1 MVHMESNSDQTTPA
15 MSDVTATAGINNVT
29 IENLTE
35 LCEVLADLV
44 FVGNPLGTA
53 PEIDQLREKTVH
65 QISDYLIPRVSNLG
79 APLLAVIGGSTGS
92 GKSTLVNSLIG
103 EQVSISGAVRPTTRT
118 PVLAFNPI
126 DQQFFESDRVL
137 PELARIVGS
146 GIPITGDSSRNDA
159 LLMKPHESVPPG
171 LAILD
176 APDIDSVSDDNRA
189 LAGQLL
195 NAADLWIFVTT
206 ANRYADAL
214 PWELLT
220 DAGVRDIT
228 VCVVLNRVPPGAEL
242 DIVPDL
248 RRLLAEKNLDPAL
261 LHVFNETELNDQK
274 LLPPEQVEPLSAWL
288 NSLAEDSTK
297 RQELAAQTL
306 AGALR
311 RTTADVGELLAEL
324 QDQERQLDDLRH
336 LTTERFSQAQER
348 INAALNDGS
357 LLRGEILA
365 RWQDFVGAGE
375 LLRGIEGAI
384 GRVRDRVGAFFSGRP
399 PATHRVEQAIE
410 SGLHTV
416 FIAEI
421 TKACHDVDRSWKN
434 TPLGKVLR
442 DQLATPRPPKDLD
455 EQAAESVRLWQ
466 KDILEMIRAEGAGK
480 RKTARLAAFGVNG
493 VAVILMVVVFAST
506 AGLTGIE
513 IGIAGGSAVVGQKLL
528 EAIFGEDAVRRM
540 ATRARTMLDS
550 RAQALTG
557 QTLELYSAEIDRA
570 AQPET
575 AQTLSRVT
583 EALNG
588 KGAKK

>member
-1 MVHMESNSDQTTPA
+1 MEPNSDQTKPA
-15 MSDVTATAGINNVT
+15 LSGAAGSANTSDIT
-29 IENLTE
+29 IGSLTE
-35 LCEVLADLV
+35 LRGILTDLV
-44 FVGNPLGTA
+44 FVGNQSSA
-53 PEIDQLREKTVH
+53 ASESEELREKTLH

-103 EQVSISGAVRPTTRT
+103 EQISISGAVRPTTRT
-118 PVLAFNPI
+118 PVLAFNPV
-126 DQQFFESDRVL
+126 DQPFFESDRVL
-137 PELARIVGS
+137 PELTRVS
-146 GIPITGDSSRNDA
+146 GGGFAVTGDSSRNDA
-159 LLMKPHESVPPG
+159 LLMKPHANVPQG

-228 VCVVLNRVPPGAEL
+228 VSVVLNRVPQGAER

-248 RRLLAEKNLDPAL
+248 RRLLSEKNLDPAL
-261 LHVFNETELNDQK
+261 LHVFNETHLNEEK
-274 LLPPEQVEPLSAWL
+274 LLPGEQVEPLLAWL
-288 NSLAEDSTK
+288 NALAADSTK
-297 RQELAAQTL
+297 RQEVAAQTL

-324 QDQERQLDDLRH
+324 QDQEQQIEDLRQL
-336 LTTERFSQAQER
+336 TKERFAQAQER

-434 TPLGKVLR
+434 TPLGQVLR
-442 DQLATPRPPKDLD
+442 ADLVSPRPPKDLD
-455 EQAAESVRLWQ
+455 EQAADSIRLWQ
-466 KDILEMIRAEGAGK
+466 KDILEMIREEGAGK
-480 RKTARLAAFGVNG
+480 RKTARMAAFGVNG

-506 AGLTGIE
+506 AGLTGLE

-540 ATRARTMLDS
+540 ATRARKMLDA
-550 RAQALTG
+550 RAEALIG
-557 QTLELYSAEIDRA
+557 KSVQLYADGLDQV
-570 AQPET
+570 AQPE
-575 AQTLSRVT
+575 AALALNKVT
-583 EALNG
+583 DRLNG
-588 KGAKK
+588 KGAK

>member
-1 MVHMESNSDQTTPA
+1 MESNSDQTKPA
-15 MSDVTATAGINNVT
+15 LSGAAGSAKTSDIT
-29 IENLTE
+29 IGSLTE
-35 LCEVLADLV
+35 LRGILTDLI
-44 FVGNPLGTA
+44 FVGNQSSA
-53 PEIDQLREKTVH
+53 ASESEQLREKTLH

-103 EQVSISGAVRPTTRT
+103 EQISISGAVRPTTRT
-118 PVLAFNPI
+118 PVLAFNPV
-126 DQQFFESDRVL
+126 DQPFFESDRVL
-137 PELARIVGS
+137 PELTRVS
-146 GIPITGDSSRNDA
+146 GGGFAVTGDSSRNEA
-159 LLMKPHESVPPG
+159 LLMKPHASVPQG

-228 VCVVLNRVPPGAEL
+228 VSVVLNRVPQGAER

-248 RRLLAEKNLDPAL
+248 RRLLSEKNLDPAL
-261 LHVFNETELNDQK
+261 LHVFNEMQLNEEK
-274 LLPPEQVEPLSAWL
+274 LLPGEQVEPLLAWL
-288 NSLAEDSTK
+288 NALAADSTK
-297 RQELAAQTL
+297 RQEVAAQTL

-324 QDQERQLDDLRH
+324 QDQEQQIEDLRQL
-336 LTTERFSQAQER
+336 TKGRFAQAQER
-348 INAALNDGS
+348 INDALNDGS

-434 TPLGKVLR
+434 TPLGQVLR
-442 DQLATPRPPKDLD
+442 ADLVSPRPPKDLD
-455 EQAAESVRLWQ
+455 EQAADSIRLWQ
-466 KDILEMIRAEGAGK
+466 KDILEMIREEGAGK
-480 RKTARLAAFGVNG
+480 RKTARMAAFGVNG

-506 AGLTGIE
+506 AGLTGLE

-540 ATRARTMLDS
+540 ATRARKMLDA
-550 RAQALTG
+550 RAEALIG
-557 QTLELYSAEIDRA
+557 KSAQLYADGLDHV
-570 AQPET
+570 AQPE
-575 AQTLSRVT
+575 AALALNKVT
-583 EALNG
+583 DRLNG
-588 KGAKK
+588 KGAK

>member
-1 MVHMESNSDQTTPA
+1 MESNSDQIRPALSEAAGDGQISNTTIK
-15 MSDVTATAGINNVT
+15 SLIELRGI
-29 IENLTE
+29 LS
-35 LCEVLADLV
+35 DLV
-44 FVGNPLGTA
+44 FVGNSSSATS
-53 PEIDQLREKTVH
+53 ESDQLREKTVH

-92 GKSTLVNSLIG
+92 GKSTLVNSLVG
-103 EQVSISGAVRPTTRT
+103 EQISISGAVRPTTRT
-118 PVLAFNPI
+118 PVLAFNPV
-126 DQQFFESDRVL
+126 DQPFFESDRVL
-137 PELARIVGS
+137 PELTRVS
-146 GIPITGDSSRNDA
+146 GGGFAVAGDSSRHDA
-159 LLMKPHESVPPG
+159 LVMKPHGNVPQG

-228 VCVVLNRVPPGAEL
+228 VCVVLNRVPPGAER

-248 RRLLAEKNLDPAL
+248 RRLLIEKNLDPAL
-261 LHVFNETELNDQK
+261 LHVVNETQLNEQD
-274 LLPPEQVEPLSAWL
+274 LLPGEHLEPLMAWL
-288 NSLAEDSTK
+288 NALAADSSK
-297 RQELAAQTL
+297 RRQVAAQTL
-306 AGALR
+306 AGALK

-324 QDQERQLDDLRH
+324 QDQEAQLDDLRR
-336 LTTERFSQAQER
+336 LTNERFAQAQER

-357 LLRGEILA
+357 LLRGEILS

-434 TPLGKVLR
+434 TPLGQVLR
-442 DQLATPRPPKDLD
+442 DGLEAPRPSNDLS
-455 EQAAESVRLWQ
+455 EQAAESIRLWQ
-466 KDILEMIRAEGAGK
+466 KDILEMIREEGAGK
-480 RKTARLAAFGVNG
+480 RKTARMAAFGING

-506 AGLTGIE
+506 AGLTGLE

-540 ATRARTMLDS
+540 AMRARKMLDTRAQGLIAKS
-550 RAQALTG
+550 SEPYANG
-557 QTLELYSAEIDRA
+557 IGRA
-570 AQPET
+570 AQPEI
-575 AQTLSRVT
+575 AQALSRVT
-583 EALNG
+583 EGLNS

>member
-1 MVHMESNSDQTTPA
+1 MESNSDQTTPA

>member
-1 MVHMESNSDQTTPA
+1 MESNSDQTKPA
-15 MSDVTATAGINNVT
+15 LSGAAGSANTSDIT
-29 IENLTE
+29 IGSLTE
-35 LCEVLADLV
+35 LRDILTDLV
-44 FVGNPLGTA
+44 FVGNQSSA
-53 PEIDQLREKTVH
+53 ASESEQLREKTLH

-103 EQVSISGAVRPTTRT
+103 EQISISGAVRPTTRT
-118 PVLAFNPI
+118 PVLAFNPV
-126 DQQFFESDRVL
+126 DQPFFESDRVL
-137 PELARIVGS
+137 PELTRVS
-146 GIPITGDSSRNDA
+146 GGGVAVTGDSSRNEA
-159 LLMKPHESVPPG
+159 LLMKPHANVPQG

-228 VCVVLNRVPPGAEL
+228 VSVVLNRVPQGAER

-248 RRLLAEKNLDPAL
+248 RRLLSEKNLDPAL
-261 LHVFNETELNDQK
+261 LHVFNETQLNEEK
-274 LLPPEQVEPLSAWL
+274 LLPGEQVEPLLAWL
-288 NSLAEDSTK
+288 NALAADSTK
-297 RQELAAQTL
+297 RQEVAAQTL

-324 QDQERQLDDLRH
+324 QDQEQQIEDLRQL
-336 LTTERFSQAQER
+336 TKERFAQAQER

-434 TPLGKVLR
+434 APLGQVLR
-442 DQLATPRPPKDLD
+442 ADLVSPRPPKDLD
-455 EQAAESVRLWQ
+455 EQAADSIRLWQ
-466 KDILEMIRAEGAGK
+466 KDILEMIREEGAGK
-480 RKTARLAAFGVNG
+480 RKTARIAAFGVNG

-506 AGLTGIE
+506 AGLTGLE

-540 ATRARTMLDS
+540 ATRARKMLDA
-550 RAQALTG
+550 RAEALIG
-557 QTLELYSAEIDRA
+557 KSVQLYADGLDHV
-570 AQPET
+570 AQPE
-575 AQTLSRVT
+575 AALALNKVT
-583 EALNG
+583 DRLNG
-588 KGAKK
+588 KGAK

>member
-1 MVHMESNSDQTTPA
+1 MESNSDQTKPA
-15 MSDVTATAGINNVT
+15 MSDVAGDGRISSVT
-29 IENLTE
+29 IESLTE
-35 LCEVLADLV
+35 LRDILSDLV
-44 FVGNPLGTA
+44 FVGNQSPA
-53 PEIDQLREKTVH
+53 PSESDQLREKTLH
-65 QISDYLIPRVSNLG
+65 QISDYLIPRVANLG
-79 APLLAVIGGSTGS
+79 APLLAVVGGSTGS
-92 GKSTLVNSLIG
+92 GKSTLVNSIIG
-103 EQVSISGAVRPTTRT
+103 EQISISGAVRPTTRT
-118 PVLAFNPI
+118 PVLAVNPA
-126 DQQFFESDRVL
+126 DQPFFETDRVL
-137 PELARIVGS
+137 PELTRVAGGGFALTGEGS
-146 GIPITGDSSRNDA
+146 GIDA
-159 LLMKPHESVPPG
+159 LVMKPHENVPQG

-228 VCVVLNRVPPGAEL
+228 VCVVLNRVPPGAER

-248 RRLLAEKNLDPAL
+248 RRLLSEKNLDPAL
-261 LHVFNETELNDQK
+261 LHVFNETQLSDQG
-274 LLPPEQVEPLSAWL
+274 LIPGEQVEPLLAWL
-288 NSLAEDSTK
+288 NALAADSAK
-297 RQELAAQTL
+297 RRQIAAQTL

-311 RTTADVGELLAEL
+311 RTTADVSELVAEL
-324 QDQERQLDDLRH
+324 QDQEQQLDDLLR
-336 LTTERFSQAQER
+336 LTNERFSQAQER

-416 FIAEI
+416 FVAEI

-434 TPLGKVLR
+434 TPLGQVLLI
-442 DQLATPRPPKDLD
+442 DLEAPRPPKDLS
-455 EQAAESVRLWQ
+455 EQAAESIRLWQ
-466 KDILEMIRAEGAGK
+466 KDILEMIREEGAGK
-480 RKTARLAAFGVNG
+480 RKTARMAAFGVNG

-506 AGLTGIE
+506 AGLTGLE

-540 ATRARTMLDS
+540 ATRARKMLDA
-550 RAQALTG
+550 RAQALIGKT
-557 QTLELYSAEIDRA
+557 SAMYANGIDRV
-570 AQPET
+570 AQPD
-575 AQTLSRVT
+575 AARSLSRVT
-583 EALNG
+583 EGLNG